1 MKPKIVQKKPPSV
14 YDYFSFRKWMKDYV
28 EACKGI
34 DSSFSYRA
42 AARKF
47 GFASPNYLQQV
58 IDGKRNLG
66 DTSIAKISSAC
77 KIGKKASHYFSLLV
91 HFAQAEDFADKNRFF
106 SEIIRSKTHSSVMTI
121 IADQLE
127 YYNEWY
133 HCVVREL
140 VVGMKADS
148 MDYAAIARRV
158 YPAILPK
165 QVKKSIGLLLKRGF
179 IKPNSAGVMEQSSPL
194 IATDRETQSIV
205 NRNFHIKILGIAQDY
220 LAMVPPEKREISSIT
235 MKISGAGFIRI
246 KRRIQDFKDELMQI
260 IKEDENTDRVY
271 QANFT
276 LFPLSK
282 IDES

>member
-1 MKPKIVQKKPPSV
+1 MKPTTFQNKLPSV
-14 YDYFSFRKWMKDYV
+14 FDYSSFRIWIKDYV
-28 EACKGI
+28 EACKNI
-34 DSSFSYRA
+34 DPSFSYRA
-42 AARKF
+42 AAKKF

-66 DTSIAKISSAC
+66 DKSILQISTAC
-77 KIGKKASHYFSLLV
+77 KIGKKASRYFSLLV
-91 HFAQAEDFADKNRFF
+91 QFAQAEDFTEKNGLF
-106 SEIIRSKTHSSVMTI
+106 SEIIRSKTNSSVLKI

-140 VVGMKADS
+140 VLGMKIDS
-148 MDYAAIARRV
+148 MDYAAIARSV

-165 QVKKSIGLLLKRGF
+165 QVKKSIGMLLKLGF
-179 IKPNSAGVMEQSSPL
+179 IRANEAGIIEQTSPL
-194 IATDRETQSIV
+194 IATDRETQSMAV
-205 NRNFHIKILGIAQDY
+205 RNFHGKMLGIAQDS
-220 LAMVPPEKREISSIT
+220 LTSVPSEKREISSIT
-235 MKISGAGFIRI
+235 MKVSRAGFDRV
-246 KRRIQDFKDELMQI
+246 KRHIQDFKEELMQI

-282 IDES
+282 FEDR

>member
-1 MKPKIVQKKPPSV
+1 MKPTAFQKKLPSV
-14 YDYFSFRKWMKDYV
+14 FDYSSFRKWMKDYI
-28 EACKGI
+28 EAYKCL

-58 IDGKRNLG
+58 ICGKRNLG
-66 DTSIAKISSAC
+66 DKSIANISSAC
-77 KIGKKASHYFSLLV
+77 KIGKKASRYFSLLV
-91 HFAQAEDFADKNRFF
+91 HFAQAEDFAYKNRLF
-106 SEIIRSKTHSSVMTI
+106 SEIIRSKTRSSVIKI
-121 IADQLE
+121 IADQSE

-140 VVGMKADS
+140 AVGMKTDS
-148 MDYAAIARRV
+148 PDYAAIARKV

-165 QVKKSIGLLLKRGF
+165 QVKKSIEMLLKRGF
-179 IKPNSAGVMEQSSPL
+179 IRTNDAGTLEQASPL
-194 IATDRETQSIV
+194 IATDRETQSLMV
-205 NRNFHIKILGIAQDY
+205 RNFHRKMLGITQDS
-220 LAMVPPEKREISSIT
+220 LADVPPEKREISSIT
-235 MKISGAGFIRI
+235 MKISGAGFERI
-246 KRRIQDFKDELMQI
+246 KRRIQDFKEELMQI

-282 IDES
+282 IDDV

>member
-1 MKPKIVQKKPPSV
+1 MKPTAFQKKLPSV
-14 YDYFSFRKWMKDYV
+14 FDYTSFRKWMKEYI
-28 EACKGI
+28 EARREI
-34 DSSFSYRA
+34 DASFSYRA

-58 IDGKRNLG
+58 IDGKRNLSEK
-66 DTSIAKISSAC
+66 SISQIAGAC

-91 HFAQAEDFADKNRFF
+91 RFAQTEDFTDKNRLF
-106 SEIIRSKTHSSVMTI
+106 SEIIRSRTQSSVIKI
-121 IADQLE
+121 IADQWE

-140 VVGMKADS
+140 VAGLAMDS

-165 QVKKSIGLLLKRGF
+165 QVKKSIEMLFKRGF
-179 IKPNSAGVMEQSSPL
+179 IRANDSGILEQSSPL
-194 IATDRETQSIV
+194 IATDRETQSILI
-205 NRNFHIKILGIAQDY
+205 RNFHRKMLGIARDS
-220 LAMVPPEKREISSIT
+220 LATVPPEKREISSIT
-235 MKISGAGFIRI
+235 MKISRNGFDRV
-246 KRRIQDFKDELMQI
+246 KRRIQDFKEELMQI
-260 IKEDENTDRVY
+260 IKDDENTDRVY

-282 IDES
+282 NDDA